1 MKNGNL
7 TARGVTLLLSDHLL
21 DKLDK
26 HVEQLKKT
34 YRRDPKI
41 LQDVF
46 DRQPSRVS
54 VAARLLAAALE
65 SEQLL
70 EQLYP

>member
-1 MKNGNL
+1 MKDNL

-21 DKLDK
+21 DKLDS
-26 HVEQLKKT
+26 HVEKLKVA
-34 YRRDPKI
+34 YRRDPKV

-54 VAARLLAAALE
+54 VAARLLSAALE

-70 EQLYP
+70 EQLYH

>member
-1 MKNGNL
+1 MKDNL

-21 DKLDK
+21 AKLDAR
-26 HVEQLKKT
+26 VEQLKKT

-70 EQLYP
+70 AQLYH

>member
-1 MKNGNL
+1 MKDNL

-34 YRRDPKI
+34 YRRDPKV

-54 VAARLLAAALE
+54 VAAHLLSRALSDDKIVQE
-65 SEQLL
+65 
-70 EQLYP
+70 LYP